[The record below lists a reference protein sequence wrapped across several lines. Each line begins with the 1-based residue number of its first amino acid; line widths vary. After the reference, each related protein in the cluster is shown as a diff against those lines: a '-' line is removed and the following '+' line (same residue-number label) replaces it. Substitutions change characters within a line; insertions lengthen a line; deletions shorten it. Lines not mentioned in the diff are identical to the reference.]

1 MKRNNDL
8 KIDVDMP
15 SDVRILI
22 LVACEPSGGLAE
34 RLNALASK
42 ASGRRETSPEFESRS
57 LRSAHIDTFDNRIKQ
72 IHSAV

>member
-1 MKRNNDL
+1 MKRDNDL
-8 KIDVDMP
+8 QIDVDMT

-57 LRSAHIDTFDNRIKQ
+57 LRSAHIDMFDNRIT
-72 IHSAV
+72 HMVL